1 MGIKGGAGKF
11 RHLITVQ
18 RQTGARDTV
27 GNETGTWTTLAQTW
41 GWIEPYVGSARAGR
55 EEFMGKQLIGLDYTR
70 VHLRWDSRLATLS
83 PKDQILYVDA
93 LHPAGRIFDVQA
105 VNNRD
110 ERNFEIELIAKE
122 RQ

>member
-1 MGIKGGAGKF
+1 MPIKGGAGAL

-27 GNETGTWTTLAQTW
+27 GNETNTWTTLAQTW

-55 EEFMGKQLIGLDYTR
+55 EEWQGKQLLGLDYTR
-70 VHLRWDSRLATLS
+70 IHMRWDSRLATLS
-83 PKDQILYVDA
+83 PKDRILYGTRV
-93 LHPAGRIFDVQA
+93 FDVQA

-110 ERNFEIELIAKE
+110 ERNYELELIARE
-122 RQ
+122 RQGADER